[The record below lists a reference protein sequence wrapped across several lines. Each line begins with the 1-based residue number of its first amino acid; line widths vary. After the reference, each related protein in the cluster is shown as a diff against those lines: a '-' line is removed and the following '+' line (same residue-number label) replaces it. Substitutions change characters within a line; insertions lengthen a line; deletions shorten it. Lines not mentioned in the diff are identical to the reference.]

1 MRHSNVMSRCVAG
14 FILLL
19 AARVAPA
26 WGSCGSANCFLVTGT
41 QEGVSEPGHVNL
53 DLSFRYLPQDRK
65 MEGTH
70 STDEV
75 LVPKVD
81 FENGVIEPDHH
92 REISTLNLLTEADL
106 SIGLTKRVG
115 LSVTLPLFMDREH
128 EHFDDVGTPEEHFT
142 SSDGSTGFGDVRLL
156 GRYAAVVATKGL
168 LVVGGGVKLA
178 TGAYKL
184 RDSEGNINEP
194 TIQPGT
200 GAMDLIG
207 TVHYSHQW
215 VPHRWEYF
223 LSGSYERRGEND
235 LDYRFGDQKLINAG
249 FRFSP
254 GASTVWSL
262 QLNAQSSSHD
272 AFQSELVPSTGST
285 QMALTPGV
293 TLFSASG
300 TAFYLHLPV
309 PVYQK
314 VNEAQLAARMGL
326 VVGLAAT
333 F

>member
-1 MRHSNVMSRCVAG
+1 MRHPSVHLCLAVGGLLS
-14 FILLL
+14 ILGGSGPLL
-19 AARVAPA
+19 A
-26 WGSCGSANCFLVTGT
+26 SCGSANCFLVTGT

-65 MEGTH
+65 MQGTH

-75 LVPKVD
+75 LAPKVD
-81 FENGVIEPDHH
+81 FENGVILPDHH

-106 SIGLTKRVG
+106 SVGLTKRAG

-142 SSDGSTGFGDVRLL
+142 STDGSTGFGDVRLL
-156 GRYAAVVATKGL
+156 GRYAAVVATKDL

-184 RDSEGNINEP
+184 RDGEGNINEP

-223 LSGSYERRGEND
+223 VSGSYERRGENN
-235 LDYRFGDQKLINAG
+235 LDYRFGDQKLLNAG

-254 GASTVWSL
+254 TASAVLSL
-262 QLNAQSSSHD
+262 QLNGQSSSHD
-272 AFQSELVPSTGST
+272 AFRSDLVPSTGSRQVT
-285 QMALTPGV
+285 LTPGV
-293 TLFSASG
+293 TLFNASG
-300 TAFYLHLPV
+300 VGLYVHLPI
-309 PVYQK
+309 PIYQD
-314 VNEAQLAARMGL
+314 VNEVQLASRMGFM
-326 VVGLAAT
+326 VGLAAT